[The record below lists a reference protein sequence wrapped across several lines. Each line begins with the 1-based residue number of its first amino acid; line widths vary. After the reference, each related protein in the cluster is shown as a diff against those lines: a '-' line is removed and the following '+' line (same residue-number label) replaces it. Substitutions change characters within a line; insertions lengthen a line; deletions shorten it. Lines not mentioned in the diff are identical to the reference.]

1 MNKQYYYFLN
11 TGHIGK
17 NIKLYNNQQVKGI
30 SAAERPRTL
39 STLESYILTLVRLRR
54 NFDVLHLSFL
64 FELSEGTVTNTN
76 ITWIN
81 FLYVQFGSVSIWHT
95 RAQINRIMP

>member
-30 SAAERPRTL
+30 SAAGRPRTL